1 MCSTLLHKGTTEAI
15 EAKRRTFIWTG
26 DTTCTLGGGNARQ
39 LGTCRTDLF
48 PALLSFCPRTNITV
62 AHAYLQEQWLIPLH
76 PHLTSV
82 ASSQLGAIQLALADV
97 ALLPHVPD
105 RRGIGNDLQP
115 FSSHGFYLWHME
127 QRPIDSFSDCI
138 WSNATILKFKHFLWL
153 YCGAYEDQDRL
164 LLRCPLACGELWD
177 LPYFSDEVFPRT
189 RSIIITDVLRNVW
202 KAHNSVVFNSLFPT
216 VASTCLAIHQDLQ
229 LWSIRM

>member
-1 MCSTLLHKGTTEAI
+1 MVLAGTLETHITWTLRFGLLSVNCYLPFEATP
-15 EAKRRTFIWTG
+15 KF
-26 DTTCTLGGGNARQ
+26 TLAVVSLLASGSIIG
-39 LGTCRTDLF
+39 LDHSRTDLF

-76 PHLTSV
+76 PRLTSV

-138 WSNATILKFKHFLWL
+138 WSNAAILRCKHFLWL
-153 YCGAYEDQDRL
+153 VHHNRL
-164 LLRCPLACGELWD
+164 PSAALLHHR
-177 LPYFSDEVFPRT
+177 
-189 RSIIITDVLRNVW
+189 
-202 KAHNSVVFNSLFPT
+202 
-216 VASTCLAIHQDLQ
+216 
-229 LWSIRM
+229 